1 MARFTGEGEGRNT
14 NATYQAAAAFR
25 DRCLL
30 ADGSL
35 LFGDAPVWTEA
46 NLDRLRVKFVD
57 APDESERSFRE
68 KFEDQLKDE
77 SQAVKRLASEALAV
91 YFLFPSNVRARKK
104 RELIGEVLGW
114 GGDAL
119 PENHPVIEAFA
130 GGIGS
135 GGQGYNTRRP
145 FEIAFLIRL
154 AMAWKKLE
162 PAKAKQLI
170 ADAWTFEEFV
180 DGIEDAD
187 SRQLRHMLLHLLF
200 PEHFERIASSEH
212 KRRVAQAFAGLLPNP
227 EMEGADRR
235 LYAMRQE
242 LSKFLP
248 GKSLDFYWPPLREA
262 WYDSAGEID
271 VIHHKKQIVLYGP
284 PGTGKTHEAREVAE
298 RIIRSAALER
308 WGAAKYFQEQ
318 DRVAKAVNDGVHTVQ
333 LHPAY
338 SYEDFVRG
346 LHFTGGKTE
355 YRPGVLLQILGQIE
369 AEKPEERLPHVLILD
384 EMNRTD
390 LSRMLGECFSLL
402 ENRDRSVRLPGG
414 EDMQLKLPSDLY
426 VIGTMNLIDQSVEQ
440 IDFALRRRFLWIECL
455 FNADTLLRVASELW
469 SRKPKTRV
477 SWDRVEDDF
486 RLLASAAAALN
497 HAIHESE
504 LLGSQYEVGHTYFFD
519 VVRFLKNELEDGG
532 QRRQGYLW
540 NKKRRPRDGGAVER
554 LWRLSLEPLLR
565 EYLSGLRGRE
575 RDDEL
580 QRLRSVFFSPPEAE
594 E

>member
-1 MARFTGEGEGRNT
+1 MALFTGTGEGRDT
-14 NATYQAAAAFR
+14 KATYESARAFR
-25 DRCLL
+25 DRCLM

-35 LFGDAPVWTEA
+35 LFGDAPVWTSA
-46 NLDRLRVKFVD
+46 NLDRLREKFID

-68 KFEDQLKDE
+68 KFKDQLRNE
-77 SQAVKRLASEALAV
+77 SQAVKRLAAEALAV

-104 RELIGEVLGW
+104 TELVSEVLGW
-114 GGDAL
+114 GGDTL
-119 PENHPVIEAFA
+119 PDGHPVIAAFA

-154 AMAWKKLE
+154 AIAWK
-162 PAKAKQLI
+162 QLQ
-170 ADAWTFEEFV
+170 ADTANELLTDAWKFEDFV

-187 SRQLRHMLLHLLF
+187 SRQLRHMLLHLHF
-200 PEHFERIASSEH
+200 PDHFERIASSEH
-212 KRRVAQAFAGLLPNP
+212 KRRVAQAFAGLAPDP
-227 EMEGADRR
+227 EMGGTDRR
-235 LYAMRQE
+235 LQAIRQE
-242 LSKFLP
+242 LTKFLP

-308 WGAAKYFQEQ
+308 LGAAKYFQEQ
-318 DRVAKAVNDGVHTVQ
+318 ERVAKAVKEGVHTVQ

-346 LHFTGGKTE
+346 LHLAGGKTE
-355 YRPGVLLQILGQIE
+355 YRPGVLLKILGQME
-369 AEKPEERLPHVLILD
+369 AETEERLPHVLILD

-455 FNADTLLRVASELW
+455 FDADTLLRVAGELW
-469 SRKPKTRV
+469 NCKPKPRV
-477 SWDRVEDDF
+477 SWERVEDDF
-486 RLLASAAAALN
+486 RLLVSAATALN

-519 VVRFLKNELEDGG
+519 VVRFLKDELEDGG
-532 QRRQGYLW
+532 QRRQGFLW

-580 QRLRSVFFSPPEAE
+580 QRLCGVFFAPPETE

>member
-1 MARFTGEGEGRNT
+1 MALFTGTGEGRDTKAPYESAR
-14 NATYQAAAAFR
+14 AFR
-25 DRCLL
+25 DRCLM

-35 LFGDAPVWTEA
+35 LFGDAPVWTSA
-46 NLDRLRVKFVD
+46 NLDRLREKFID

-77 SQAVKRLASEALAV
+77 SQAVKRLAAEALAV

-104 RELIGEVLGW
+104 TELVSEVLGW
-114 GGDAL
+114 GGDTL
-119 PENHPVIEAFA
+119 PDGHPVIAAFA

-154 AMAWKKLE
+154 AIAWKQLE
-162 PAKAKQLI
+162 ADKAKELLT
-170 ADAWTFEEFV
+170 DAWKFEDFV
-180 DGIEDAD
+180 EGIEDAD

-200 PEHFERIASSEH
+200 PDHFERIASSEH
-212 KRRVAQAFAGLLPNP
+212 KRRVAQAFAGLLSDP
-227 EMEGADRR
+227 EMEGTDRR
-235 LYAMRQE
+235 LHAIRQE
-242 LSKFLP
+242 LTKFLP

-298 RIIRSAALER
+298 RIIRSAALQR

-318 DRVAKAVNDGVHTVQ
+318 ERVAKAVKEGVHTVQ

-346 LHFTGGKTE
+346 LHLAGGKTE
-355 YRPGVLLQILGQIE
+355 YRPGVLLQILGQME
-369 AEKPEERLPHVLILD
+369 AETEERLPHVLILD

-414 EDMQLKLPSDLY
+414 EDTQLKLPSDLY

-455 FNADTLLRVASELW
+455 FDADTLLRVAGELW
-469 SRKPKTRV
+469 NRKPKSRV
-477 SWDRVEDDF
+477 SWERVEDDF
-486 RLLASAAAALN
+486 RLLVSAATALN

-519 VVRFLKNELEDGG
+519 VVRFLKDELVDGG
-532 QRRQGYLW
+532 QRRQGFLW
-540 NKKRRPRDGGAVER
+540 NKKKRPRDGGAVER

-580 QRLRSVFFSPPEAE
+580 QRLRGVFFAPPETE